1 MVLSTYAKQRILGL
15 SEQGHKAPTIARL
28 LREEGIKISRVAVYK
43 FLKKYRTEITAMA
56 QSLVDEKMEAN
67 DETTATQLHQM
78 LIEHGTL
85 VSLQTILR
93 CRSALGWTFR
103 GSAYCQLIRRENKV
117 KRLAW
122 AREYQSEVDGG
133 FGDVIG
139 ATKVPYNWRAIRDF
153 VVASKVALQSV
164 SQDKAGAPITG
175 IKLCLNY
182 SLLTYQ

>member
-1 MVLSTYAKQRILGL
+1 
-15 SEQGHKAPTIARL
+15 
-28 LREEGIKISRVAVYK
+28 
-43 FLKKYRTEITAMA
+43 
-56 QSLVDEKMEAN
+56 MEAN

-122 AREYQSEVDGG
+122 ALEYQSEVDGG
-133 FGDVIG
+133 FGDVIWSDESTIQLESHKRFCCRKQG
-139 ATKVPYNWRAIRDF
+139 CPPKCKVRPARLLL
-153 VVASKVALQSV
+153 V
-164 SQDKAGAPITG
+164 
-175 IKLCLNY
+175 LNY
-182 SLLTYQ
+182 A

>member
-1 MVLSTYAKQRILGL
+1 MVMSTYAKQRVLSL
-15 SEQGHKAPTIARL
+15 SEHYKSPTIARL
-28 LREEGIKISRVAVYK
+28 LREEGIKVSRVAVYK
-43 FLKKYRTEITAMA
+43 FLKRFWTTKTIRRSEGSGRPSKITAMV
-56 QSLVDEKMEAN
+56 QSLVDEKMEAD

-122 AREYQSEVDGG
+122 AREYQREPVDEG
-133 FGDVIG
+133 FSDVIWMECHKRFCCRKQG
-139 ATKVPYNWRAIRDF
+139 RTPKCKPR
-153 VVASKVALQSV
+153 
-164 SQDKAGAPITG
+164 
-175 IKLCLNY
+175 
-182 SLLTYQ
+182 